1 MSLAKL
7 TMISFNSYLNQMYDG
22 QTLFDLLTLPEGI
35 DKEDLV
41 DNIMLQGGEFEVL
54 YSDPV
59 FMREAVGSWG
69 RKCYNTFLRWITA
82 QNIQY
87 NPLENY
93 DRNESITD
101 QYYKAV
107 SSSARRDSGNTRTFN
122 NQDKRTL
129 DTEEKRTLDTED
141 KRTLDTEDKRTL
153 DTEDKR
159 TLDTEDERTLDTTRT
174 SEDEV
179 SAFDSSTYQPS
190 AKNTTDDD
198 GTDTTTHT
206 GTDTIE
212 RSGTDTL
219 TNTGTD
225 TLDHTGTDTLDHT
238 GTDTVDYSGTI
249 KDEYGEGS
257 SGNENENSTNTHSSR
272 IHGNIGVTTSQQMLQ
287 QEYDIARFN
296 IIDQITDMFILEFCI
311 PIYE

>member
-7 TMISFNSYLNQMYDG
+7 TMISFNQYLEQMHNG

-35 DKEDLV
+35 SKDDLV
-41 DNIMLQGGEFEVL
+41 DNIILQGGEFEVL

-59 FMREAVGSWG
+59 FMREAIGSWG

-82 QNIQY
+82 QSMQY

-93 DRNESITD
+93 DRNELLTD
-101 QYYKAV
+101 QYYKAAE
-107 SSSARRDSGNTRTFN
+107 SAARRDSGNTRTFN
-122 NQDKRTL
+122 NQDKRTI
-129 DTEEKRTLDTED
+129 
-141 KRTLDTEDKRTL
+141 
-153 DTEDKR
+153 
-159 TLDTEDERTLDTTRT
+159 DTTVV

-179 SAFDSSTYQPS
+179 SAFDASTYQPS
-190 AKNTTDDD
+190 EKNTTDND
-198 GTDTTTHT
+198 
-206 GTDTIE
+206 
-212 RSGTDTL
+212 
-219 TNTGTD
+219 
-225 TLDHTGTDTLDHT
+225 

-249 KDEYGEGS
+249 KDEYGEGT
-257 SGNENENSTNTHSSR
+257 SGNESENSTNTHSGR
-272 IHGNIGVTTSQQMLQ
+272 VHGNIGVTTSQQMLQ

>member
-7 TMISFNSYLNQMYDG
+7 TMISFNSYLQQMYNG
-22 QTLFDLLTLPEGI
+22 QTLFDLLTLPDGI
-35 DKEDLV
+35 SKDDLV
-41 DNIMLQGGEFEVL
+41 DNIILQGGEFEVL

-82 QNIQY
+82 QSIQY

-93 DRNESITD
+93 DRNELLTD
-101 QYYKAV
+101 QYYKAA
-107 SSSARRDSGNTRTFN
+107 SSSARRDSGNTRTFD
-122 NQDKRTL
+122 NQDKRTI
-129 DTEEKRTLDTED
+129 
-141 KRTLDTEDKRTL
+141 
-153 DTEDKR
+153 
-159 TLDTEDERTLDTTRT
+159 DTEDERTLDTTRT

-198 GTDTTTHT
+198 GTDTLTH
-206 GTDTIE
+206 
-212 RSGTDTL
+212 S
-219 TNTGTD
+219 
-225 TLDHTGTDTLDHT
+225 

-249 KDEYGEGS
+249 KDEYGEGT
-257 SGNENENSTNTHSSR
+257 SGNENENSTNTHSGR
-272 IHGNIGVTTSQQMLQ
+272 IHGNVGVTTSQQMLTA
-287 QEYDIARFN
+287 EYEVARFN

>member
-7 TMISFNSYLNQMYDG
+7 TMISFNKYLNQMYG
-22 QTLFDLLTLPEGI
+22 QTLFDLLNLPAGI

-69 RKCYNTFLRWITA
+69 RKCYNTFLRWISA
-82 QNIQY
+82 QSIEY

-93 DRNESITD
+93 DRQELLTD
-101 QYYKAV
+101 QYYKAA
-107 SSSARRDSGNTRTFN
+107 SSSARRDSGNTRTFD
-122 NQDKRTL
+122 NQDKRTI
-129 DTEEKRTLDTED
+129 
-141 KRTLDTEDKRTL
+141 
-153 DTEDKR
+153 
-159 TLDTEDERTLDTTRT
+159 DTEDERTLDTTRT

-179 SAFDSSTYQPS
+179 SAFDASTYQPS

-198 GTDTTTHT
+198 GTDTLTH
-206 GTDTIE
+206 
-212 RSGTDTL
+212 S
-219 TNTGTD
+219 
-225 TLDHTGTDTLDHT
+225 

-257 SGNENENSTNTHSSR
+257 SGNENENSTNTHTGR
-272 IHGNIGVTTSQQMLQ
+272 IHGNVGVTTSQQMLQ
-287 QEYDIARFN
+287 AEYEVARFN

-311 PIYE
+311 PIYD

>member
-7 TMISFNSYLNQMYDG
+7 TMIGFNNYLNKMYDG
-22 QTLFDLLTLPEGI
+22 QTLFDLLTLPDGI
-35 DKEDLV
+35 NKDDLV

-54 YSDPV
+54 YADPV

-82 QNIQY
+82 QSIAY

-93 DRNESITD
+93 DRNELLTD
-101 QYYKAV
+101 QYYKAA
-107 SSSARRDSGNTRTFN
+107 SSSARRDSGNTRTFD
-122 NQDKRTL
+122 NQDKRTI
-129 DTEEKRTLDTED
+129 
-141 KRTLDTEDKRTL
+141 
-153 DTEDKR
+153 
-159 TLDTEDERTLDTTRT
+159 DTEDERTLDTTRT

-179 SAFDSSTYQPS
+179 SAFDSSAYQPS

-198 GTDTTTHT
+198 GTDTLTH
-206 GTDTIE
+206 
-212 RSGTDTL
+212 S
-219 TNTGTD
+219 
-225 TLDHTGTDTLDHT
+225 

-249 KDEYGEGS
+249 KDEYGEGT
-257 SGNENENSTNTHSSR
+257 SGNENENSTNTHSGR
-272 IHGNIGVTTSQQMLQ
+272 VHGNIGVTTSQQMLQ

-311 PIYE
+311 PIYD

>member
-129 DTEEKRTLDTED
+129 DTEE

>member
-22 QTLFDLLTLPEGI
+22 QTLFDLLTLPDGI
-35 DKEDLV
+35 SKETLV

-59 FMREAVGSWG
+59 FMREAIGSWG
-69 RKCYNTFLRWITA
+69 KKCYNTFLRWITA
-82 QNIQY
+82 QNIEY

-93 DRNESITD
+93 DRIEDWSD
-101 QYYKAV
+101 QYYKAS

-122 NQDKRTL
+122 NQDKRTI
-129 DTEEKRTLDTED
+129 
-141 KRTLDTEDKRTL
+141 
-153 DTEDKR
+153 
-159 TLDTEDERTLDTTRT
+159 DTTIV

-190 AKNTTDDD
+190 EKNTTDND
-198 GTDTTTHT
+198 
-206 GTDTIE
+206 
-212 RSGTDTL
+212 
-219 TNTGTD
+219 
-225 TLDHTGTDTLDHT
+225 

-249 KDEYGEGS
+249 KDEYGEGA
-257 SGNENENSTNTHSSR
+257 SGNENENSTNTHGGR
-272 IHGNIGVTTSQQMLQ
+272 VHGNIGTLTSQKMLAD
-287 QEYDIARFN
+287 EYEVARFN

>member
-7 TMISFNSYLNQMYDG
+7 TMISFNSYLHQMYNG
-22 QTLFDLLTLPEGI
+22 QTLFDLLTLPDGI
-35 DKEDLV
+35 NKDDLV
-41 DNIMLQGGEFEVL
+41 DNIILQGGEFEVV

-82 QNIQY
+82 QSIQY

-93 DRNESITD
+93 DRNELLTD
-101 QYYKAV
+101 QYYKAA
-107 SSSARRDSGNTRTFN
+107 SSSARRDSGNTRTFD
-122 NQDKRTL
+122 NQ
-129 DTEEKRTLDTED
+129 
-141 KRTLDTEDKRTL
+141 DKRTL

-198 GTDTTTHT
+198 GTDTMTHT
-206 GTDTIE
+206 GTDTLE
-212 RSGTDTL
+212 RS
-219 TNTGTD
+219 
-225 TLDHTGTDTLDHT
+225 

-249 KDEYGEGS
+249 KDEYGEGT
-257 SGNENENSTNTHSSR
+257 SGNENENSTNTHSGR
-272 IHGNIGVTTSQQMLQ
+272 IHGNVGVTTSQQMLTA
-287 QEYDIARFN
+287 EYEVARFN

>member
-7 TMISFNSYLNQMYDG
+7 TMISFNSYLQQMYNG
-22 QTLFDLLTLPEGI
+22 QTLFDLLTLPDGI
-35 DKEDLV
+35 SKDDLV
-41 DNIMLQGGEFEVL
+41 DNIILQGGEFEVV

-82 QNIQY
+82 QSIQY

-93 DRNESITD
+93 DRNEFLTD
-101 QYYKAV
+101 QYYKSA
-107 SSSARRDSGNTRTFN
+107 SSSARRDSGNTRTFD
-122 NQDKRTL
+122 NQDKRTI
-129 DTEEKRTLDTED
+129 
-141 KRTLDTEDKRTL
+141 
-153 DTEDKR
+153 
-159 TLDTEDERTLDTTRT
+159 DTEDERTLDTTRT

-198 GTDTTTHT
+198 GTDTLTH
-206 GTDTIE
+206 
-212 RSGTDTL
+212 S
-219 TNTGTD
+219 
-225 TLDHTGTDTLDHT
+225 

-249 KDEYGEGS
+249 KDEYGEGT
-257 SGNENENSTNTHSSR
+257 SGNENENSTNTHSGR
-272 IHGNIGVTTSQQMLQ
+272 IHGNVGVTTSQQMLSA
-287 QEYDIARFN
+287 EYEVARFN

-311 PIYE
+311 PIYD